1 MSLRRLNDARAR
13 AVLVPFIVSRAV
25 VLSALV
31 LTRHVV
37 TAVHTSSPP
46 VQAADGLLGWDAS
59 WYREIARHG
68 YDGVAKEG
76 LRFFPFVPMLA
87 RVGSWLPGVSVRLA
101 LLLVAN
107 GCALA
112 VGFLVYELVRGEG
125 RSDAVARRA
134 VWIVY
139 LAPPAFVLV
148 MGYAEATLMTATL
161 VALIALRRQRW
172 WTAAIAG
179 VIAGLTRPVGVLLVV
194 PALVEAFG
202 ARNARKR
209 DSSTGDYPVA
219 GYPVADYIARGAA
232 VIGSLV
238 GTGAY
243 LVWAEHRSGDLLYPL
258 RVQQASARR
267 GGWVDPFRAVWRAAR
282 DAASGDH
289 LSAGIHVFTVVVLI
303 ALIVVLWRRWPVSF
317 AAYATV
323 AAVVALSARNLDS
336 LERYSLSTVPL
347 VVAAAELVGGGTR
360 ERVALVALGATLVA
374 FSVLAFTGV
383 LVP

>member
-1 MSLRRLNDARAR
+1 
-13 AVLVPFIVSRAV
+13 VLVPFVASRAV
-25 VLSALV
+25 VSSALV

-37 TAVHTSSPP
+37 TAVHTSNPP

-59 WYREIARHG
+59 WYRDIALHG

-76 LRFFPFVPMLA
+76 LRFFPLVPMLA
-87 RVGSWLPGVSVRLA
+87 RVVSWLPGVSVRLA

-107 GCALA
+107 LSALA
-112 VGFLVYELVRGEG
+112 VGYLLYDLVRGEG
-125 RSDAVARRA
+125 RSVAVARRA
-134 VWIVY
+134 VWIGY

-148 MGYAEATLMTATL
+148 MGYAEATLMTASL
-161 VALIALRRQRW
+161 VALLALRRRRW
-172 WTAAIAG
+172 WLAAIAG

-194 PALVEAFG
+194 PALVEAWTQRPRPRRELPER
-202 ARNARKR
+202 A
-209 DSSTGDYPVA
+209 
-219 GYPVADYIARGAA
+219 AA
-232 VIGSLV
+232 VLGSLI
-238 GTGAY
+238 GAGAY

-267 GGWVDPFRAVWRAAR
+267 GGWIDPFRAVWRAAR
-282 DAASGDH
+282 DASTGDH
-289 LSAGIHVFTVVVLI
+289 LSAGIHVVTVVVLV

-323 AAVVALSARNLDS
+323 ATIVALSARNLDS

>member
-1 MSLRRLNDARAR
+1 MTPGWLRDARAR
-13 AVLVPFIVSRAV
+13 AVLVPFVASRAV

-31 LTRHVV
+31 LTRHVI
-37 TAVHTSSPP
+37 TATRTATPP

-59 WYREIARHG
+59 WYRDIAGHG

-76 LRFFPFVPMLA
+76 LRFFPFVPLLA
-87 RVGSWLPGVSVRLA
+87 RVGSWVPGVSARLA

-107 GCALA
+107 VCALA
-112 VGFLVYELVRGEG
+112 VGALVYELVRGEG
-125 RSDAVARRA
+125 RSAAVARRA

-161 VALIALRRQRW
+161 VALLALRRQRW
-172 WTAAIAG
+172 WLATIAG

-194 PALVEAFG
+194 PALVEVWMQQPRRNYP
-202 ARNARKR
+202 ARA
-209 DSSTGDYPVA
+209 
-219 GYPVADYIARGAA
+219 AA
-232 VIGSLV
+232 VVGSLV

-243 LVWAEHRSGDLLYPL
+243 LVWAQDRSGDLMYPL
-258 RVQQASARR
+258 RTQQASARR
-267 GGWVDPFRAVWRAAR
+267 GAWVDPFRAIWDAIR
-282 DAASGDH
+282 DASGGDH

-303 ALIVVLWRRWPVSF
+303 ALIIVLWRRWPVSF

-347 VVAAAELVGGGTR
+347 IAAAAELVGGGTR

-374 FSVLAFTGV
+374 FSVLAFSGV

>member
-1 MSLRRLNDARAR
+1 MTPRWLKNARAR
-13 AVLVPFIVSRAV
+13 AVLVPFIASRTV

-37 TAVHTSSPP
+37 TATRTATPP
-46 VQAADGLLGWDAS
+46 VQASDGLLGWDAS
-59 WYREIARHG
+59 WYRDIARHG

-87 RVGSWLPGVSVRLA
+87 RIGSWLPGVSVRLA

-107 GCALA
+107 VCALA
-112 VGFLVYELVRGEG
+112 VGVLVYELVRSEG
-125 RSDAVARRA
+125 RSEAVARRA

-161 VALIALRRQRW
+161 VALLALRRQRW
-172 WTAAIAG
+172 WIAAIAG
-179 VIAGLTRPVGVLLVV
+179 VVAGLTRPVGVLLVV
-194 PALVEAFG
+194 PALVEAFRT
-202 ARNARKR
+202 RNSPDR
-209 DSSTGDYPVA
+209 DSPARDHPI
-219 GYPVADYIARGAA
+219 ADHIARGAA

-243 LVWAEHRSGDLLYPL
+243 LLWAEHRSGDLLYPL

-289 LSAGIHVFTVVVLI
+289 LSAGIHVFTVVVLV

-323 AAVVALSARNLDS
+323 ATVVALSARNLDS

-347 VVAAAELVGGGTR
+347 VLAAAELVGGGTR
-360 ERVALVALGATLVA
+360 ERAALVALGATLVA